1 MGIQKILPN
10 SQSEDIPILVHKYG
24 EIISINESMYR
35 VKIYREPDRKIFTT
49 CLERA
54 YIILQSEEEI
64 VKMSADPFCR
74 L

>member
-10 SQSEDIPILVHKYG
+10 TEKQKNTVLIHKNG
-24 EIISINESMYR
+24 EIISISDSIYQVR
-35 VKIYREPDRKIFTT
+35 IYREPERKIFTT

-64 VKMSADPFCR
+64 VKMSKNPYCR
-74 L
+74 Y